1 MLRYRKTNTAL
12 EKVYRLQMGVLPR
25 RSLSLLDDFNI
36 LLFIIVASI
45 ISLLFTM
52 SLFLVVPKFVGSSKK
67 NEQCQTKPTST
78 DVANAHGEKN
88 QTLLE
93 WHAMSAKPDIAAIAI
108 VR

>member
-52 SLFLVVPKFVGSSKK
+52 SLFLVVPKFVGSSKIMNNAK
-67 NEQCQTKPTST
+67 RSQRQRTSPTRT
-78 DVANAHGEKN
+78 VKEIKHY
-88 QTLLE
+88 
-93 WHAMSAKPDIAAIAI
+93 
-108 VR
+108 

>member
-12 EKVYRLQMGVLPR
+12 EKVYRLQMGVLPS
-25 RSLSLLDDFNI
+25 RSLSLLDDFNFNI

-67 NEQCQTKPTST
+67 MNNAKRSQRQRTSPTRT
-78 DVANAHGEKN
+78 VKEIKHY
-88 QTLLE
+88 
-93 WHAMSAKPDIAAIAI
+93 
-108 VR
+108 